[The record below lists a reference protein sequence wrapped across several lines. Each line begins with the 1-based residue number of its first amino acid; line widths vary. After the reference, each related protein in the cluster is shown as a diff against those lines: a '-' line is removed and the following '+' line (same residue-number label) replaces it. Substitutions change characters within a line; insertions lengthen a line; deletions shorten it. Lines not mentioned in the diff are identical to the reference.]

1 MTMYLRKL
9 LLALTVSVL
18 AFSGAKADE
27 GMWLLQMIGKN
38 YSQMKTQGF
47 KLKPEDVYSVQ
58 KSSLKDAI
66 VVFGGYCTG
75 EIVSD
80 KGLIFTNHHCG
91 YESIQQ
97 HSSVE
102 HDYLKDGFWAKSF
115 DEEIPTPG
123 LYVSFLQEIRDVTD
137 AVNDGVTDKMSENE
151 RQEKIHENIEIISTQ
166 YEKEFPKERSYKIE
180 IKPFFEGNA
189 YYMTVY
195 LVFNDVRMV
204 GTPPDA
210 IGKFGA
216 DTDNWMWPRHTCDFS
231 VFRVYADKNGNPAE
245 YSAGNVP
252 YKPKHYLPVS
262 LKGYKEGD
270 FAMVMGFP
278 GTTVRYSTSYE
289 IANDMEKNAYCSKI
303 RGIRQDVLM
312 ADMEKDA
319 AIRIK
324 YATKF
329 AHSSNY
335 WKKFIEANKSLKA
348 LKIPELKAETEKKF
362 KDWYNADPKRQA
374 EYKDVLSSIEKACG
388 EMREDNRRLNYINE
402 CFWSGME
409 LAEFSYTLL
418 SSFFDLEGDTEKF
431 KRALNNFYKDYNES
445 TDYKSTVEMIK
456 IYKQDIEEAYWPEFL
471 KVSDDPKKIADN
483 VFKTA
488 IKTKEGLSAALQDTA
503 VDLMEDPAI
512 KAMLDILNVYR
523 NVYSSFKEAKN
534 KLESARRLYV
544 KGTNEMNAGQLVY
557 PDANF
562 TERLT
567 FGKVKSY
574 KPKDGVYMSYFTTTD
589 GVLQKEIPGDY
600 EFDVPAKLKNLIQ
613 KKDFGRYADKDGTM
627 HACFLTDND
636 ITGGNSG
643 SPVIDG
649 RGNLIGLAFD
659 GNSEAMSS
667 DWVFNPELQRCINVD
682 IRYVLFIIE
691 KYGECK
697 RIIDELTF
705 AK

>member
-1 MTMYLRKL
+1 MFKKSL
-9 LLALTVSVL
+9 LLILISVF
-18 AFSGAKADE
+18 AFSFAKADE

-38 YSQMKTQGF
+38 YSQMKAQGF
-47 KLKPEDVYSVQ
+47 KLKPEDIYSVQ

-91 YESIQQ
+91 YQSIQQ

-102 HDYLKDGFWAKSF
+102 HDYLKEGFWAKSF

-137 AVNDGVTDKMSENE
+137 AVNEGIKEGMDESE
-151 RQEKIHENIEIISTQ
+151 RQEKIHENIDILSTQ
-166 YEKEFPKERSYKIE
+166 YEKEFPSERFYKIE

-189 YYMTVY
+189 YYMTIY

-231 VFRVYADKNGNPAE
+231 VFRVYADKNGNPAK
-245 YSAGNVP
+245 YSADNVP
-252 YKPKHYLPVS
+252 FKPKHHLPVS

-289 IANDMEKNAYCSKI
+289 IANDMEENAYCSKI
-303 RGIRQDVLM
+303 RGLRQDVLM
-312 ADMEKDA
+312 ADMEKDD

-348 LKIPELKAETEKKF
+348 LKIPELKADTEKKF
-362 KDWYNADPKRQA
+362 ENWFNADSKRQA
-374 EYKDVLSSIEKACG
+374 QYKNVLPSIKQVCE
-388 EMREDNRRLNYINE
+388 EMKEDNRRLNYINE

-409 LAEFSYTLL
+409 LAEFAYTLL
-418 SSFFDLEGDTEKF
+418 SGMMEDDTD
-431 KRALNNFYKDYNES
+431 ALKNEINNFYKDYNES
-445 TDYKSTVEMIK
+445 TDYKSTITMIK
-456 IYKQDIEEAYWPEFL
+456 VYKEDIEEEYWPEFL
-471 KVSDDPKKIADN
+471 KASDDPKVIADN
-483 VFKTA
+483 VFKTRL
-488 IKTKEGLSAALQDTA
+488 KSKELLTELVSDTTEGA
-503 VDLMEDPAI
+503 VMNDPAV
-512 KAMLDILNVYR
+512 KAMLNILDVYR
-523 NVYSSFKEAKN
+523 TVYVRLKEYKN
-534 KLESARRLYV
+534 NLTSARRLYV

-567 FGKVKSY
+567 FGTVKSY
-574 KPKDGVYMSYFTTTD
+574 NPKDGVKMSYFTTTD

-600 EFDVPAKLKNLIQ
+600 EFDVPKKLKDLILR
-613 KKDFGRYADKDGTM
+613 KDFGRYLDKDGTM
-627 HACFLTDND
+627 HACFLTNND

-649 RGNLIGLAFD
+649 KGNLIGLAFD
-659 GNSEAMSS
+659 GNSESMSS

>member
-1 MTMYLRKL
+1 MFKKSL
-9 LLALTVSVL
+9 LLILISVFV
-18 AFSGAKADE
+18 FSAAKADE

-38 YSQMKTQGF
+38 YSQMKAQGF
-47 KLKPEDVYSVQ
+47 KLKPEDIYSVQ

-91 YESIQQ
+91 YQSIQQ

-102 HDYLKDGFWAKSF
+102 HDYLKEGFWAKSF

-137 AVNDGVTDKMSENE
+137 AVTEGVKESMSESE
-151 RQEKIHENIEIISTQ
+151 RQEKIHENIEILSTQ
-166 YEKEFPKERSYKIE
+166 YEKEFPSERFYKIE

-189 YYMTVY
+189 YYMTIY

-245 YSAGNVP
+245 YSKDNVP
-252 YKPKHYLPVS
+252 FKPKHHLPVS

-289 IANDMEKNAYCSKI
+289 IANDMEENDYCSKI
-303 RGIRQDVLM
+303 RGLRQDVLM
-312 ADMEKDA
+312 ADMEKDD

-348 LKIPELKAETEKKF
+348 LKIPELKADTEKKF
-362 KDWYNADPKRQA
+362 ENWFNADPKRQA
-374 EYKDVLSSIEKACG
+374 QYKNVLPSIKQVCA
-388 EMREDNRRLNYINE
+388 EMKDDNRRLNYINE

-409 LAEFSYTLL
+409 LAEFAYTLL
-418 SSFFDLEGDTEKF
+418 SGMMEDDTD
-431 KRALNNFYKDYNES
+431 ALKTQIENFYKDYNES
-445 TDYKSTVEMIK
+445 TDYKSTIAMIK
-456 IYKQDIEEAYWPEFL
+456 VYKEDIEEEYWPEFL
-471 KVSDDPKKIADN
+471 KISDDPKVVADY
-483 VFKTA
+483 VFKTR
-488 IKTKEGLSAALQDTA
+488 IKNRDLLSELVNDTTEGA
-503 VDLMEDPAI
+503 VMNDPAV
-512 KAMLDILNVYR
+512 KAMMDILNVYR
-523 NVYSSFKEAKN
+523 TLYVRTKDFKNE
-534 KLESARRLYV
+534 LSSARRLYV
-544 KGTNEMNAGQLVY
+544 KGTNEMNVGQLVY

-567 FGKVKSY
+567 FGTVQSY
-574 KPKDGVYMSYFTTTD
+574 NPKDGVKMSYFTTTD

-600 EFDVPAKLKNLIQ
+600 EFDVPKKLKDLILR
-613 KKDFGRYADKDGTM
+613 KDFGRYLDKDGTM
-627 HACFLTDND
+627 HACFLTNND

-649 RGNLIGLAFD
+649 KGNLIGLAFD
-659 GNSEAMSS
+659 GNSESMSS

>member
-1 MTMYLRKL
+1 MFLRKSFLTL
-9 LLALTVSVL
+9 LVSILTLSTL
-18 AFSGAKADE
+18 RADE

-38 YSQMKTQGF
+38 YNQMKAQGF
-47 KLKPEDVYSVQ
+47 KLKPEDIYSVN
-58 KSSLKDAI
+58 KSSLKDAV

-97 HSSVE
+97 HSSLE
-102 HDYLKDGFWAKSF
+102 HDYLKEGFWAKSF

-123 LYVSFLQEIRDVTD
+123 LYVSFLREIRDVTD
-137 AVNDGVTDKMSENE
+137 AVNDGVMASMSENE
-151 RQEKIHENIEIISTQ
+151 RQEKIHANIEILSTQ
-166 YEKEFPKERSYKIE
+166 YEKEFPSARYNKIE

-189 YYMTVY
+189 YYMCVY

-245 YSAGNVP
+245 YSEDNVP
-252 YKPKHYLPVS
+252 YKPKHFFPVS

-289 IANDMEKNAYCSKI
+289 IANDMEENDYCSKI

-312 ADMEKDA
+312 ADMEKDD

-348 LKIPELKAETEKKF
+348 LKIPELKVENEKKF
-362 KDWYNADPKRQA
+362 TSWYNSDANRKK
-374 EYKDVLSSIEKACG
+374 EYANVLSLIKTAC
-388 EMREDNRRLNYINE
+388 ENMREDNRRLNYINE

-409 LAEFSYTLL
+409 LMEFSYTLL
-418 SSFFDLEGDTEKF
+418 SGMYDPDGDVEKF
-431 KRALNNFYKDYNES
+431 KRDVNNFYKDYNES
-445 TDYKSTVEMIK
+445 TDYKSSIEMIK
-456 IYKQDIEEAYWPEFL
+456 VFKQDIDQEYWPDFI
-471 KVSDDPKKIADN
+471 KASDDPKEIVDN
-483 VFKTA
+483 LFKTEL
-488 IKTKEGLSAALQDTA
+488 KTKDGLVSVVQDTTA
-503 VDLMEDPAI
+503 DIMDDPAI
-512 KAMLDILNVYR
+512 KAMLDVLHVYR
-523 NVYSSFKEAKN
+523 TVYTRLKEYKN
-534 KLESARRLYV
+534 NLTAARRLYV
-544 KGTNEMNAGQLVY
+544 KGINEMNSGKLVY

-567 FGKVKSY
+567 FGTVKSY
-574 KPKDGVYMSYFTTTD
+574 KPKDGVSMSYFTTAE
-589 GVLQKEIPGDY
+589 GVLEKEIPGDY
-600 EFDVPAKLKNLIQ
+600 EFDVPQKLKTLIQ
-613 KKDFGRYADKDGTM
+613 NKDFGRYADKDGKL
-627 HACFLTDND
+627 HVCFLTDND

-649 RGNLIGLAFD
+649 KGNLIGLAFD
-659 GNSEAMSS
+659 GNSESMSS
-667 DWVFNPELQRCINVD
+667 DWVFNPKLQRCINVD

-691 KYGECK
+691 KYGNCN
-697 RIIDELTF
+697 RLIDELVF